1 MGLLKGMAKPI
12 VILSN
17 LFYQRKSTALVTRL
31 CLSTFSYN
39 NLFNVFASKT
49 KQLIVYA
56 YMLST
61 IKDWRHRVSDQA
73 AARTNQ
79 PFFSRWSSLY
89 ETCTCTAIGLI
100 SFCALLRQSLNG
112 SKYFAA
118 IIIGKTH
125 VATHEFSASPIV
137 WRYVR
142 NISILLLVSFGER
155 AASKCS
161 HRYGKTFQR
170 VQVFYIPDLQFT
182 GLQFNQKLILC
193 RINC

>member
-61 IKDWRHRVSDQA
+61 IKD
-73 AARTNQ
+73 
-79 PFFSRWSSLY
+79 
-89 ETCTCTAIGLI
+89 
-100 SFCALLRQSLNG
+100 
-112 SKYFAA
+112 
-118 IIIGKTH
+118 
-125 VATHEFSASPIV
+125 
-137 WRYVR
+137 
-142 NISILLLVSFGER
+142 
-155 AASKCS
+155 
-161 HRYGKTFQR
+161 
-170 VQVFYIPDLQFT
+170 
-182 GLQFNQKLILC
+182 
-193 RINC
+193 